1 MRARSFGGGGL
12 LLPSGARIFISG
24 YANDKIYQYD
34 MTTPGD
40 ISTASFTQDF
50 SVSAQDT
57 QPAGIFFKPDGL
69 KMYVVGRVNRTI
81 YQYNLTSPYDI
92 STASFFTSR
101 SVLTQDDAPVDL
113 YISDDG
119 LKMFM
124 LGNSNDYVYEY
135 NLTNPWTINSATYTF
150 KRFYTFTYESA
161 ADALTFNP
169 DGTKMYFGGS
179 GNGRIHEF
187 TLSTPFDFAGTETYV
202 GNSFYQSPNG
212 FCFNEDGTKAY
223 SVKGYSDDLLY
234 EWNLSTPYD
243 SLSNTVANTFS
254 LGPRDSAP
262 VGVFLNR
269 AVYS

>member
-1 MRARSFGGGGL
+1 
-12 LLPSGARIFISG
+12 
-24 YANDKIYQYD
+24 

-57 QPAGIFFKPDGL
+57 VPAGIFFKPDGL
-69 KMYVVGRVNRTI
+69 RMYVIGRLNRTI
-81 YQYNLTSPYDI
+81 YEYTLTSPYDI
-92 STASFFTSR
+92 STASFSA
-101 SVLTQDDAPVDL
+101 SKNVSAQDNGPVDL

-119 LKMFM
+119 LTMFM
-124 LGNSNDYVYEY
+124 LGLSNDYVYQY
-135 NLTNPWTINSATYTF
+135 TLGTAWNINTATYTV
-150 KRFYTFTYESA
+150 KSFYVFPYESA
-161 ADALTFNP
+161 PYALTFNP
-169 DGTKMYFGGS
+169 DGTKMYFGGQ
-179 GNGRIHEF
+179 GNARIYEF
-187 TLSTPFDFAGTETYV
+187 NLSTPFDFAGSETYV

-243 SLSNTVANTFS
+243 SLSNTLANTFS
-254 LGPRDSAP
+254 LGTQDSGP

-269 AVYS
+269 AVYR